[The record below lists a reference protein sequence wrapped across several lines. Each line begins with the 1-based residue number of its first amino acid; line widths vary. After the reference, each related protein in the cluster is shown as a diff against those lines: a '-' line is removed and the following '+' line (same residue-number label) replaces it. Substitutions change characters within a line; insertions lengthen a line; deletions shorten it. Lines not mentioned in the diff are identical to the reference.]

1 MPPKGQ
7 PELAHP
13 QAADW
18 VTGTL
23 GPDDAVLFQFH
34 LKGCPHCQAAV
45 AEFGQ
50 LGQLLRQLPPA
61 AEPPPALEARTITGV
76 LAAAAA
82 DRAAADR
89 VTADRVTADRA
100 AGRVGTRAG
109 GIAEDRA
116 GPQPG
121 GLAKVIRFPRWRSR
135 TGLLTIASAV
145 AAAVIAVLLVVPGL
159 GAQKAGF
166 AFRLAPPRGSGQA
179 ASAPSGSATARQDS
193 SGSWN
198 ITLTVR
204 HLKDVGPKRW
214 YECWYVSRDGR
225 QAISAGTF
233 VVPPSGNG
241 TFPMTSSADPRDFQ
255 SMEITVQS
263 ASKNG
268 ALQHPIVLSGSAKK
282 L

>member
-7 PELAHP
+7 AELAHP

-23 GPDDAVLFQFH
+23 GPDDIVLFQFH
-34 LKGCPHCQAAV
+34 LKGCPHCQAAI

-50 LGQLLRQLPPA
+50 LGQMLRQLPPA
-61 AEPPPALEARTITGV
+61 AEPPPALEARTIAGV

-82 DRAAADR
+82 DRSSTWA
-89 VTADRVTADRA
+89 
-100 AGRVGTRAG
+100 GTRADG
-109 GIAEDRA
+109 MAR
-116 GPQPG
+116 
-121 GLAKVIRFPRWRSR
+121 VIRFPRWRSR
-135 TGLLTIASAV
+135 TGLLTIAGAV

-159 GAQKAGF
+159 GAQKASF

-214 YECWYVSRDGR
+214 YECWYVSRDG
-225 QAISAGTF
+225 QAVSAGTF

-241 TFPMTSSADPRDFQ
+241 TFPMTSSADPTEFQ
-255 SMEITVQS
+255 SMEITIQS
-263 ASKNG
+263 ASKDGKDG

-282 L
+282 V

>member
-7 PELAHP
+7 AELAHP

-23 GPDDAVLFQFH
+23 GPDDVVLFQFH

-50 LGQLLRQLPPA
+50 LGQMLRHLPPA
-61 AEPPPALEARTITGV
+61 AEPPPALEARTIAGV

-82 DRAAADR
+82 DRSS
-89 VTADRVTADRA
+89 
-100 AGRVGTRAG
+100 TRAG
-109 GIAEDRA
+109 TRVDDMAEDRA
-116 GPQPG
+116 SPQPG
-121 GLAKVIRFPRWRSR
+121 GVAKVIRFPRWRSR

-159 GAQKAGF
+159 GAQKASF
-166 AFRLAPPRGSGQA
+166 AFQLAPPHGPGQA
-179 ASAPSGSATARQDS
+179 ASAPSGSATARQDP

-214 YECWYVSRDGR
+214 YECWYVSRDG
-225 QAISAGTF
+225 QAVAAGTF

-255 SMEITVQS
+255 VMEITIQS
-263 ASKNG
+263 ASKKDG

>member
-1 MPPKGQ
+1 MPPKGHA
-7 PELAHP
+7 ELAHP

-23 GPDDAVLFQFH
+23 GPDDVVLFQFH

-61 AEPPPALEARTITGV
+61 AEPPPALEARTIAGV

-82 DRAAADR
+82 DRASARAD
-89 VTADRVTADRA
+89 
-100 AGRVGTRAG
+100 
-109 GIAEDRA
+109 GIA
-116 GPQPG
+116 
-121 GLAKVIRFPRWRSR
+121 KIIRFPRWRSR

-159 GAQKAGF
+159 GAQKATF
-166 AFRLAPPRGSGQA
+166 AFQLTPPRGSGPA
-179 ASAPSGSATARQDS
+179 ASGSATARQDS

-214 YECWYVSRDGR
+214 YECWYVSRDG
-225 QAISAGTF
+225 QVVSAGTF
-233 VVPPSGNG
+233 VVPSSGNG

-255 SMEITVQS
+255 SMEITIQS

-268 ALQHPIVLSGSAKK
+268 VLGHPIVLSGSAKK

>member
-1 MPPKGQ
+1 MPPNGQ
-7 PELAHP
+7 AELAHP

-18 VTGTL
+18 VMGTL
-23 GPDDAVLFQFH
+23 GPDDVVLFQFH

-61 AEPPPALEARTITGV
+61 AEPPPALEARTIAGV

-82 DRAAADR
+82 DRASARAD
-89 VTADRVTADRA
+89 
-100 AGRVGTRAG
+100 GM
-109 GIAEDRA
+109 AEDRA
-116 GPQPG
+116 SSRADGI
-121 GLAKVIRFPRWRSR
+121 AKVIRFPRWRSR

-145 AAAVIAVLLVVPGL
+145 AAAVIAVVLVMPGL
-159 GAQKAGF
+159 GGAQKASF
-166 AFRLAPPRGSGQA
+166 AFQLIPPRGPGQV
-179 ASAPSGSATARQDS
+179 ASAASGSATARQDS

-204 HLKDVGPKRW
+204 HLKDVGPDRW
-214 YECWYVSRDGR
+214 YECWYLSRGGGR
-225 QAISAGTF
+225 AVSAGTF
-233 VVPPSGNG
+233 VVPSSGNG

-255 SMEITVQS
+255 SMEITIQS
-263 ASKNG
+263 ASKDG
-268 ALQHPIVLSGSAKK
+268 ALQHPIVLSGSARK

>member
-7 PELAHP
+7 AELAHP

-50 LGQLLRQLPPA
+50 LGQLLRHLPPA
-61 AEPPPALEARTITGV
+61 AEPPPALEARTIAGI

-82 DRAAADR
+82 DRAAA
-89 VTADRVTADRA
+89 ARA
-100 AGRVGTRAG
+100 SAWAGTRAG
-109 GIAEDRA
+109 GMAEDRA
-116 GPQPG
+116 APQPG

-135 TGLLTIASAV
+135 TALLTIASAV
-145 AAAVIAVLLVVPGL
+145 AAAVIAVLLIVPGL
-159 GAQKAGF
+159 GAQKASF
-166 AFRLAPPRGSGQA
+166 AFQLAAPRGSGQA

-214 YECWYVSRDGR
+214 YECWYVSRDG
-225 QAISAGTF
+225 QAVSAGTF
-233 VVPPSGNG
+233 VVPASGNG
-241 TFPMTSSADPRDFQ
+241 TFPMTSSADPREFQ
-255 SMEITVQS
+255 SMEITIQS
-263 ASKNG
+263 ASKKDG

-282 L
+282 R

>member
-7 PELAHP
+7 AELAHP

-23 GPDDAVLFQFH
+23 GPDDVVLFQFH
-34 LKGCPHCQAAV
+34 LKGCPHCQAAI

-61 AEPPPALEARTITGV
+61 AEPPPALEARTIAGV

-82 DRAAADR
+82 DRASTRADGVAADR
-89 VTADRVTADRA
+89 AS
-100 AGRVGTRAG
+100 
-109 GIAEDRA
+109 
-116 GPQPG
+116 PQPG
-121 GLAKVIRFPRWRSR
+121 GVAKVIRFPRWRSR

-159 GAQKAGF
+159 GAQKASF
-166 AFRLAPPRGSGQA
+166 AFQLAPPHGSGQA
-179 ASAPSGSATARQDS
+179 ASAPSGSAAARQDS

-214 YECWYVSRDGR
+214 YECWYVSRNGH
-225 QAISAGTF
+225 AVSAGTF
-233 VVPPSGNG
+233 VVPSSGNG
-241 TFPMTSSADPRDFQ
+241 TFPMTSSADPREFQ
-255 SMEITVQS
+255 SMEITIQS
-263 ASKNG
+263 PGNG
-268 ALQHPIVLSGSAKK
+268 ARQRPIVLSGSAKK

>member
-7 PELAHP
+7 AELAHP

-61 AEPPPALEARTITGV
+61 AEPPPALEARTIAGV

-82 DRAAADR
+82 DRASPRAGGRAADR
-89 VTADRVTADRA
+89 AS
-100 AGRVGTRAG
+100 
-109 GIAEDRA
+109 
-116 GPQPG
+116 PQPG

-159 GAQKAGF
+159 GAQKASF
-166 AFRLAPPRGSGQA
+166 AFQLAPPRGPGQA
-179 ASAPSGSATARQDS
+179 ASAASGSATAREDS

-204 HLKDVGPKRW
+204 HLRDVGPERW
-214 YECWYVSRDGR
+214 YECWYVSRDG
-225 QAISAGTF
+225 QAVSAGTF

-255 SMEITVQS
+255 SMEITIQS
-263 ASKNG
+263 ASKDG
-268 ALQHPIVLSGSAKK
+268 ALHHAIVLSGSAKK

>member
-1 MPPKGQ
+1 MPPKGHA
-7 PELAHP
+7 ELAHP
-13 QAADW
+13 QAVDR

-23 GPDDAVLFQFH
+23 GPDDVVLFQFH
-34 LKGCPHCQAAV
+34 LKGCPHCQAAI

-61 AEPPPALEARTITGV
+61 AEPPPALEARTIAGV

-82 DRAAADR
+82 DRASTRADSMAADR
-89 VTADRVTADRA
+89 AS
-100 AGRVGTRAG
+100 
-109 GIAEDRA
+109 
-116 GPQPG
+116 PQPG
-121 GLAKVIRFPRWRSR
+121 GMAKVIRFPRWRSR

-159 GAQKAGF
+159 GAQKASF
-166 AFRLAPPRGSGQA
+166 AFQLAPPHGSGQA
-179 ASAPSGSATARQDS
+179 ASAPSGSAAARQDS

-214 YECWYVSRDGR
+214 YECWYVSRHGH
-225 QAISAGTF
+225 AVSAGTF
-233 VVPPSGNG
+233 VVPSSGNG
-241 TFPMTSSADPRDFQ
+241 TFPMTSSADPREFQ
-255 SMEITVQS
+255 SMEITIQS
-263 ASKNG
+263 PGNG
-268 ALQHPIVLSGSAKK
+268 ARQRPIVLSGSAKK

>member
-7 PELAHP
+7 AELAHP

-23 GPDDAVLFQFH
+23 GPDDTVLFQFH
-34 LKGCPHCQAAV
+34 LKGCPHCQAAI

-61 AEPPPALEARTITGV
+61 AEPPPALEARTIAGV

-82 DRAAADR
+82 DRSS
-89 VTADRVTADRA
+89 TRA
-100 AGRVGTRAG
+100 GTRADG
-109 GIAEDRA
+109 M
-116 GPQPG
+116 
-121 GLAKVIRFPRWRSR
+121 AKVIRFPRWRSR

-159 GAQKAGF
+159 GAQKASF
-166 AFRLAPPRGSGQA
+166 AFQLAAPHGSGQA

-193 SGSWN
+193 SGSWS

-204 HLKDVGPKRW
+204 HLKDVGPERW

-225 QAISAGTF
+225 RAVSAGTF

-241 TFPMTSSADPRDFQ
+241 TFPMTSSADPREFQ
-255 SMEITVQS
+255 SMEITIQS
-263 ASKNG
+263 ASKKDG

>member
-7 PELAHP
+7 AELAHP

-23 GPDDAVLFQFH
+23 GPDDVVLFQFH
-34 LKGCPHCQAAV
+34 LRGCPHCQAAI

-61 AEPPPALEARTITGV
+61 AEPPPELEARTIAGV

-82 DRAAADR
+82 DRASS
-89 VTADRVTADRA
+89 
-100 AGRVGTRAG
+100 RAG
-109 GIAEDRA
+109 GMAAGGMAEDRA
-116 GPQPG
+116 SSRAGRI
-121 GLAKVIRFPRWRSR
+121 AKVIRFPRWRSR

-159 GAQKAGF
+159 GAQKASF
-166 AFRLAPPRGSGQA
+166 AFQLTPPRGSGQA
-179 ASAPSGSATARQDS
+179 ASAASGSAAARQDS

-214 YECWYVSRDGR
+214 YECWYISRDGH
-225 QAISAGTF
+225 AVSAGTF
-233 VVPPSGNG
+233 VVPPSGNW
-241 TFPMTSSADPRDFQ
+241 TFPMTSSADPKDFQ
-255 SMEITVQS
+255 SMEITIQS
-263 ASKNG
+263 LGNG
-268 ALQHPIVLSGSAKK
+268 ARQRPVVLSGSAKK

>member
-7 PELAHP
+7 AELAHP

-50 LGQLLRQLPPA
+50 LGQLLRHLPPA
-61 AEPPPALEARTITGV
+61 AEPPPALEARTIAGV

-82 DRAAADR
+82 DRSSTQADG
-89 VTADRVTADRA
+89 VAQV
-100 AGRVGTRAG
+100 
-109 GIAEDRA
+109 
-116 GPQPG
+116 
-121 GLAKVIRFPRWRSR
+121 LRFPRWRSR

-159 GAQKAGF
+159 GAQKASF
-166 AFRLAPPRGSGQA
+166 AFQLAPPRGPGQA
-179 ASAPSGSATARQDS
+179 ASAASGSATAREDS

-204 HLKDVGPKRW
+204 HLRDVGPERW
-214 YECWYVSRDGR
+214 YECWYVSRDG
-225 QAISAGTF
+225 QAVSAGTF

-255 SMEITVQS
+255 SMEITIQS
-263 ASKNG
+263 ASKDG
-268 ALQHPIVLSGSAKK
+268 ALHHAIVLSGSAKK

>member
-7 PELAHP
+7 AELAHP

-23 GPDDAVLFQFH
+23 GPDDVVLFQFH

-61 AEPPPALEARTITGV
+61 AEPPPALEARTIAGV

-82 DRAAADR
+82 DRA
-89 VTADRVTADRA
+89 
-100 AGRVGTRAG
+100 GTRAG
-109 GIAEDRA
+109 GMAADRA

-159 GAQKAGF
+159 GAQRASF

-214 YECWYVSRDGR
+214 YECWYVSGDG
-225 QAISAGTF
+225 QAVSAGTF

-255 SMEITVQS
+255 SMEITIQS
-263 ASKNG
+263 ASKDG
-268 ALQHPIVLSGSAKK
+268 ALQRAIVLSGSAKK

>member
-7 PELAHP
+7 AELAHP

-23 GPDDAVLFQFH
+23 GPDDVVLFQFH
-34 LKGCPHCQAAV
+34 LRGCPHCQAAI

-61 AEPPPALEARTITGV
+61 AEPPPALEARTIAGV

-82 DRAAADR
+82 DRAR
-89 VTADRVTADRA
+89 
-100 AGRVGTRAG
+100 TRAG
-109 GIAEDRA
+109 GT
-116 GPQPG
+116 
-121 GLAKVIRFPRWRSR
+121 AKVIRFPRWRSR

-159 GAQKAGF
+159 GAQKASF
-166 AFRLAPPRGSGQA
+166 AFQLAPPRGPGQA
-179 ASAPSGSATARQDS
+179 ASAASGSATARQDS

-204 HLKDVGPKRW
+204 HLEDVGPERW
-214 YECWYVSRDGR
+214 YECWYVSRDG
-225 QAISAGTF
+225 QAVSAGTF
-233 VVPPSGNG
+233 VVPSSGNG

-255 SMEITVQS
+255 SMEITVQP
-263 ASKNG
+263 ASKDG
-268 ALQHPIVLSGSAKK
+268 AIGHPIVLSGSAKK

>member
-1 MPPKGQ
+1 MPLKGQ
-7 PELAHP
+7 AELAHP

-23 GPDDAVLFQFH
+23 GPDDVVLFQFH

-45 AEFGQ
+45 ADFGQ

-61 AEPPPALEARTITGV
+61 AEPPPALEARTVAGV

-82 DRAAADR
+82 DRAS
-89 VTADRVTADRA
+89 
-100 AGRVGTRAG
+100 TRAG
-109 GIAEDRA
+109 GIA
-116 GPQPG
+116 
-121 GLAKVIRFPRWRSR
+121 KVIRFPSWRSR

-159 GAQKAGF
+159 GAQKASF
-166 AFRLAPPRGSGQA
+166 AFQLTPPRGPGQA
-179 ASAPSGSATARQDS
+179 ASAASGSATARQDS

-204 HLKDVGPKRW
+204 HLKDVGPERW
-214 YECWYVSRDGR
+214 YECWYVSRDG
-225 QAISAGTF
+225 QAVSAGTF
-233 VVPPSGNG
+233 VVPSSGNG

-255 SMEITVQS
+255 SMEITIQP
-263 ASKNG
+263 ASKDG
-268 ALQHPIVLSGSAKK
+268 ALGHPIVLSGSAKK

>member
-7 PELAHP
+7 AELAHP

-23 GPDDAVLFQFH
+23 GPDDVVLFQFH
-34 LKGCPHCQAAV
+34 LRGCPHCQAAI

-61 AEPPPALEARTITGV
+61 AEPPPALEASTIAGV

-82 DRAAADR
+82 DRA
-89 VTADRVTADRA
+89 
-100 AGRVGTRAG
+100 GTRADG
-109 GIAEDRA
+109 MAGDRA
-116 GPQPG
+116 SPQPG
-121 GLAKVIRFPRWRSR
+121 GVAKVIRFPRWRSR

-159 GAQKAGF
+159 GAQKASF
-166 AFRLAPPRGSGQA
+166 AFQLAPPHRPGQGA
-179 ASAPSGSATARQDS
+179 AAASGSATARQDS

-214 YECWYVSRDGR
+214 YECWYISRDGH
-225 QAISAGTF
+225 AVSAGTF
-233 VVPPSGNG
+233 VVPPSGNW
-241 TFPMTSSADPRDFQ
+241 TFPMTSSADPKDFQ
-255 SMEITVQS
+255 SMEITIQS
-263 ASKNG
+263 LGNG
-268 ALQHPIVLSGSAKK
+268 ARQRPVVLSGSAKK

>member
-7 PELAHP
+7 AELAHP

-23 GPDDAVLFQFH
+23 GPDDVVLFQFH

-45 AEFGQ
+45 ADFGQ

-61 AEPPPALEARTITGV
+61 AEPPPALEARTIAGV

-82 DRAAADR
+82 DRASTRADGVAADR
-89 VTADRVTADRA
+89 AS
-100 AGRVGTRAG
+100 
-109 GIAEDRA
+109 
-116 GPQPG
+116 PQPG
-121 GLAKVIRFPRWRSR
+121 GVAKAIRFPRWRSR

-159 GAQKAGF
+159 GAQKASF

-214 YECWYVSRDGR
+214 YECWYVSRDG
-225 QAISAGTF
+225 QAVSAGTF

-241 TFPMTSSADPRDFQ
+241 TFPMTSSADPTEFQ
-255 SMEITVQS
+255 SMEITIQS
-263 ASKNG
+263 ASKDGKDG

-282 L
+282 V

>member
-7 PELAHP
+7 AELAHP

-23 GPDDAVLFQFH
+23 GPDDVVLFQFH

-61 AEPPPALEARTITGV
+61 AEPPPALEARTIAGV

-82 DRAAADR
+82 DRASPRAD
-89 VTADRVTADRA
+89 
-100 AGRVGTRAG
+100 
-109 GIAEDRA
+109 GI
-116 GPQPG
+116 
-121 GLAKVIRFPRWRSR
+121 AKVIRFPRWRSR

-159 GAQKAGF
+159 GAQKATF
-166 AFRLAPPRGSGQA
+166 AFQLAPPRGPGHA
-179 ASAPSGSATARQDS
+179 ASGSATARQDS

-214 YECWYVSRDGR
+214 YECWYVSRDG
-225 QAISAGTF
+225 QAVSAGTF
-233 VVPPSGNG
+233 VVPSSGNG

-263 ASKNG
+263 ASRKDG
-268 ALQHPIVLSGSAKK
+268 ALQRPVVLSGSAKK

>member
-7 PELAHP
+7 AELAHP

-23 GPDDAVLFQFH
+23 GPDDVVLFQFH

-61 AEPPPALEARTITGV
+61 AEPPPALEARTIAGL

-82 DRAAADR
+82 DRA
-89 VTADRVTADRA
+89 
-100 AGRVGTRAG
+100 GTRADG
-109 GIAEDRA
+109 MAGDRA

-121 GLAKVIRFPRWRSR
+121 GLAKVIRLPRWRSR

-159 GAQKAGF
+159 GAQKASF

-179 ASAPSGSATARQDS
+179 ASGPSGSATARQDS

-225 QAISAGTF
+225 QAVSAGTF
-233 VVPPSGNG
+233 AVPPSGNG

-255 SMEITVQS
+255 SMEITIQS
-263 ASKNG
+263 ASKDG
-268 ALQHPIVLSGSAKK
+268 ALHHEIVLSGSAKK

>member
-7 PELAHP
+7 AELAHP

-23 GPDDAVLFQFH
+23 GPDDIVLFQFH
-34 LKGCPHCQAAV
+34 LKGCPHCQAAI

-61 AEPPPALEARTITGV
+61 AEPPPALEARTIAGV

-89 VTADRVTADRA
+89 AAADRA
-100 AGRVGTRAG
+100 GTRAG
-109 GIAEDRA
+109 GMADRA
-116 GPQPG
+116 GGVAADRASPQPG
-121 GLAKVIRFPRWRSR
+121 GVAKVIRFPRWRSR

-159 GAQKAGF
+159 GAQKASF
-166 AFRLAPPRGSGQA
+166 AFQLAPPHGSGQA
-179 ASAPSGSATARQDS
+179 ASAPSGSAAARQDS

-214 YECWYVSRDGR
+214 YECWYVSRNGH
-225 QAISAGTF
+225 AVSAGTF
-233 VVPPSGNG
+233 VVPSSGNG
-241 TFPMTSSADPRDFQ
+241 TFPMTSSADPREFQ
-255 SMEITVQS
+255 SMEITIQS
-263 ASKNG
+263 PGNG
-268 ALQHPIVLSGSAKK
+268 ARQRPIVLSGSAKK

>member
-1 MPPKGQ
+1 MPPNGQ
-7 PELAHP
+7 AELAHP

-23 GPDDAVLFQFH
+23 GPDDVVLFQFH
-34 LKGCPHCQAAV
+34 LKGCPHCQAAI

-50 LGQLLRQLPPA
+50 LGRLLRQLPPA
-61 AEPPPALEARTITGV
+61 AEPPPALEARTIAAV

-82 DRAAADR
+82 DRAGGMAAGGM
-89 VTADRVTADRA
+89 AEDRA
-100 AGRVGTRAG
+100 SSRAG
-109 GIAEDRA
+109 GI
-116 GPQPG
+116 
-121 GLAKVIRFPRWRSR
+121 AKVIRFPRWRSR

-159 GAQKAGF
+159 GAQKASF
-166 AFRLAPPRGSGQA
+166 AFQLTPPRGPGQA
-179 ASAPSGSATARQDS
+179 ASAASGSATARQDS

-204 HLKDVGPKRW
+204 HLKDVGPERW
-214 YECWYVSRDGR
+214 YECWYVSRDG
-225 QAISAGTF
+225 QAVSAGTF
-233 VVPPSGNG
+233 VVPSSGNG

-255 SMEITVQS
+255 SMEITIQP
-263 ASKNG
+263 ASKDG
-268 ALQHPIVLSGSAKK
+268 ALGHPIVLSGSAKK

>member
-7 PELAHP
+7 AELAHP

-23 GPDDAVLFQFH
+23 GPDDVVLFQFH
-34 LKGCPHCQAAV
+34 LKGCPHCQAAI
-45 AEFGQ
+45 AEFGP

-61 AEPPPALEARTITGV
+61 AEPPPALEARTIAGV

-82 DRAAADR
+82 DRASVRAD
-89 VTADRVTADRA
+89 
-100 AGRVGTRAG
+100 GM
-109 GIAEDRA
+109 AEDRA
-116 GPQPG
+116 GPPPG
-121 GLAKVIRFPRWRSR
+121 GVAKVIRFPRWRGR
-135 TGLLTIASAV
+135 TGLLAIASAV

-159 GAQKAGF
+159 GAQKASF
-166 AFRLAPPRGSGQA
+166 AFQLAPPHGSGQA
-179 ASAPSGSATARQDS
+179 ASAPSGSATARQDP

-214 YECWYVSRDGR
+214 YECWYISRDGH
-225 QAISAGTF
+225 AVSAGTF
-233 VVPPSGNG
+233 VVPSSGNG
-241 TFPMTSSADPRDFQ
+241 TFPMTSSADPREFQ
-255 SMEITVQS
+255 SMEITIQS
-263 ASKNG
+263 RGNG
-268 ALQHPIVLSGSAKK
+268 ARQRPIVLSGSAKK

>member
-7 PELAHP
+7 AELAHP

-23 GPDDAVLFQFH
+23 GPDDVVLFQFH
-34 LKGCPHCQAAV
+34 LKGCPHCQAAI

-61 AEPPPALEARTITGV
+61 AEPPPALEARTIAGV

-82 DRAAADR
+82 DRSS
-89 VTADRVTADRA
+89 TRA
-100 AGRVGTRAG
+100 GTRADG
-109 GIAEDRA
+109 M
-116 GPQPG
+116 
-121 GLAKVIRFPRWRSR
+121 AKVIRFPRWRSR

-145 AAAVIAVLLVVPGL
+145 IAFLLVVPGL
-159 GAQKAGF
+159 GAQKASF
-166 AFRLAPPRGSGQA
+166 AFQLTPPHRPGQA
-179 ASAPSGSATARQDS
+179 ASAASGSATARQDS

-214 YECWYVSRDGR
+214 YECWYISRDGH
-225 QAISAGTF
+225 AVSAGTF

-241 TFPMTSSADPRDFQ
+241 TFPMTSSADPKDFQ
-255 SMEITVQS
+255 SMEITIQS
-263 ASKNG
+263 LGNG
-268 ALQHPIVLSGSAKK
+268 ALQRPIVLSGSAKK

>member
-7 PELAHP
+7 AELAHP

-34 LKGCPHCQAAV
+34 LRGCPHCQAAV

-61 AEPPPALEARTITGV
+61 AEPPPALEARTIAGV

-82 DRAAADR
+82 DRGEDRGAADR
-89 VTADRVTADRA
+89 
-100 AGRVGTRAG
+100 AGIRAG
-109 GIAEDRA
+109 GVAEDQA
-116 GPQPG
+116 GPQPA

-159 GAQKAGF
+159 GAQRASF

-225 QAISAGTF
+225 QAVSAGTF
-233 VVPPSGNG
+233 VVPSSGNG

-255 SMEITVQS
+255 SMEITIQS

-268 ALQHPIVLSGSAKK
+268 ALGYSIVLSGSAKK

>member
-7 PELAHP
+7 AELAHP

-23 GPDDAVLFQFH
+23 GPDDVVLFQFH
-34 LKGCPHCQAAV
+34 LKGCPHCQAAI

-61 AEPPPALEARTITGV
+61 AEPPPALEARTIAGV

-82 DRAAADR
+82 DRASTRADGL
-89 VTADRVTADRA
+89 AGDRA
-100 AGRVGTRAG
+100 S
-109 GIAEDRA
+109 
-116 GPQPG
+116 PQPG
-121 GLAKVIRFPRWRSR
+121 GVAKVIRFPRWRSR
-135 TGLLTIASAV
+135 TGLLTIASAA
-145 AAAVIAVLLVVPGL
+145 AAAVIAVLLIVPGL
-159 GAQKAGF
+159 GAQKASF
-166 AFRLAPPRGSGQA
+166 AFQLAPPRGPGQA
-179 ASAPSGSATARQDS
+179 ASAASGSATARQDS

-204 HLKDVGPKRW
+204 HLKDVGPGRW
-214 YECWYVSRDGR
+214 YECWYVNRDG
-225 QAISAGTF
+225 QAVSAGTF
-233 VVPPSGNG
+233 VVRPSGNE

-255 SMEITVQS
+255 SMEITIQS
-263 ASKNG
+263 ASKDG
-268 ALQHPIVLSGSAKK
+268 ALQPEIVLSGSAKK

>member
-7 PELAHP
+7 AELAHP

-61 AEPPPALEARTITGV
+61 AEPPPALEARTIAGV
-76 LAAAAA
+76 LAAAAAARAADRAAA

-89 VTADRVTADRA
+89 AVDQ
-100 AGRVGTRAG
+100 VGTQAG
-109 GIAEDRA
+109 GMAEDRA
-116 GPQPG
+116 GKQPG

-159 GAQKAGF
+159 GAQKASF
-166 AFRLAPPRGSGQA
+166 AFRLAPPRGPGQA
-179 ASAPSGSATARQDS
+179 ASAASGSATARQDS

-204 HLKDVGPKRW
+204 HLKDVGPERW

-225 QAISAGTF
+225 AVSAGTF
-233 VVPPSGNG
+233 VVSSSGNG
-241 TFPMTSSADPRDFQ
+241 TFPMTSSADPREFQ

-268 ALQHPIVLSGSAKK
+268 ALQHPIVLSGSAQR

>member
-7 PELAHP
+7 AELAHP

-23 GPDDAVLFQFH
+23 GPDDVVLFQFH
-34 LKGCPHCQAAV
+34 LKGCPHCQAAI

-61 AEPPPALEARTITGV
+61 AEPPPALEARTIAGV

-82 DRAAADR
+82 DRSS
-89 VTADRVTADRA
+89 TRA
-100 AGRVGTRAG
+100 GTRADDM
-109 GIAEDRA
+109 AEDRA
-116 GPQPG
+116 SPQPG
-121 GLAKVIRFPRWRSR
+121 GVAKVIRFPRWRSR

-145 AAAVIAVLLVVPGL
+145 AAAVIAFLLVVPGL
-159 GAQKAGF
+159 GAQKASF
-166 AFRLAPPRGSGQA
+166 AFQLTPPHRPGQA
-179 ASAPSGSATARQDS
+179 ASAASGSATARQDS

-214 YECWYVSRDGR
+214 YECWYISRDGH
-225 QAISAGTF
+225 AVSAGTF
-233 VVPPSGNG
+233 VVPPSGNW
-241 TFPMTSSADPRDFQ
+241 TFPMTSSADPKDFQ
-255 SMEITVQS
+255 SMEITIQS
-263 ASKNG
+263 LGNG
-268 ALQHPIVLSGSAKK
+268 ALQRPIVLSGSAKK

>member
-7 PELAHP
+7 AELAHP

-23 GPDDAVLFQFH
+23 GPDDVVLFRFH
-34 LKGCPHCQAAV
+34 LKGCPHCQAAI

-61 AEPPPALEARTITGV
+61 AEPPPALEARTIAGV

-82 DRAAADR
+82 DRASS
-89 VTADRVTADRA
+89 
-100 AGRVGTRAG
+100 RAG
-109 GIAEDRA
+109 GI
-116 GPQPG
+116 
-121 GLAKVIRFPRWRSR
+121 AKVIRFPRWRSR

-159 GAQKAGF
+159 GAQKASF
-166 AFRLAPPRGSGQA
+166 AFQLTPPRGPGQA
-179 ASAPSGSATARQDS
+179 ASAASGSAAARQDS

-204 HLKDVGPKRW
+204 HLKDVGPERY

-225 QAISAGTF
+225 RAVSAGTF
-233 VVPPSGNG
+233 VVPSSGNG

-255 SMEITVQS
+255 SMEITIQS
-263 ASKNG
+263 PSKDG
-268 ALQHPIVLSGSAKK
+268 ALRPPVVLSGKGKK
-282 L
+282 V